1 MKAAIMEGP
10 KQFVIKDLPQPSPGP
25 SEVIVRSRAC
35 AVCGSDLT
43 VYKLGIPDRILGHEF
58 AGDIVDVGDKVADWK
73 IGDRVVIEPQLS
85 CGECHWCKT
94 KQFNLCD
101 SMEYTGLATDGGFAE
116 FARVPAY
123 QLHLLPDNVS
133 YEQGAL
139 MEPLAVAIR
148 GVRLSGIK
156 PGDSVAVFGCG
167 SIGLFTMLW
176 ARKMGAKRI
185 IALDV
190 VPTRAQQAQQL
201 ADNILN
207 PAEISASEEIV
218 KLTNNI
224 GADVIFECSGNLQ
237 AQQDA
242 IESVRKGGQIILLGI
257 GYEPTP
263 VMFMQLTMREI
274 GLKGSLGYSSL
285 SDNSEFLTAI
295 NAVASHDIDIM
306 KIPTNT
312 FSLDSI
318 GEAFEKSLNGDVAKA
333 IVLI

>member
-10 KQFVIKDLPQPSPGP
+10 KQFVIKDLPKPSPGQ
-25 SEVIVRSRAC
+25 SEVIVRTRAC

-58 AGDIVDVGDKVADWK
+58 SGDIVELGDGVKDWK
-73 IGDRVVIEPQLS
+73 TGDRVVIEPQLS
-85 CGECHWCKT
+85 CGECHWCQT

-101 SMEYTGLATDGGFAE
+101 SLEYTGLATDGGFAE
-116 FARVPAY
+116 FVRVPAY
-123 QLHLLPDNVS
+123 QLHRLPDNIS

-148 GVRLSGIK
+148 GVRLSQIK
-156 PGDSVAVFGCG
+156 PGDCVAVFGCG

-176 ARKMGAKRI
+176 ARKMSAKKI

-190 VPTRAQQAQQL
+190 VTARAEKARQL

-207 PAEISASEEIV
+207 PAEITASEEII

-224 GADVIFECSGNLQ
+224 GADVIFECSGNSQ
-237 AQQDA
+237 AQQEA
-242 IESVRKGGQIILLGI
+242 IESVRKGGQIVLLGI
-257 GYEPTP
+257 GYEPAP
-263 VMFMQLTMREI
+263 IMFMQLTMKEI
-274 GLKGSLGYSSL
+274 GLKGSLGYSSS
-285 SDNSEFLTAI
+285 SDDSEFLTAI
-295 NAVASHDIDIM
+295 NTVASGDIDITRV
-306 KIPTNT
+306 PSTT
-312 FSLDSI
+312 FNLDSI
-318 GEAFEKSLNGDVAKA
+318 GKAFEQSLHGDVAKA

>member
-10 KQFVIKDLPQPSPGP
+10 KQFVIKDLPKPSPGP
-25 SEVIVRSRAC
+25 SEVIVRTRAC

-58 AGDIVDVGDKVADWK
+58 SGDIVEVGEKVTDWNVN
-73 IGDRVVIEPQLS
+73 DRVVIEPQLS

-101 SMEYTGLATDGGFAE
+101 SLEYTGLATDGGFAE

-123 QLHLLPDNVS
+123 QLHRLPDSIS
-133 YEQGAL
+133 YEHGAL

-148 GVRLSGIK
+148 GVRLSQIK
-156 PGDSVAVFGCG
+156 TGDSVAVFGCG
-167 SIGLFTMLW
+167 SIGLFTMFW
-176 ARKMGAKRI
+176 ARKMGAKKV

-190 VPTRAQQAQQL
+190 VPTRAQHAQQL

-207 PAEISASEEIV
+207 PAEITASEEIV
-218 KLTNNI
+218 KLTDNI
-224 GADVIFECSGNLQ
+224 GANIVFECSGNSQ
-237 AQQDA
+237 AQQEA
-242 IESVRKGGQIILLGI
+242 IESVRKGGQIVLLGI

-263 VMFMQLTMREI
+263 VMFMQLTMKEI

-285 SDNSEFLTAI
+285 TDDSEFLTAI
-295 NAVASHDIDIM
+295 NAVASHDIEIT

-318 GEAFEKSLNGDVAKA
+318 GEAFKKSLNGDVAKA

>member
-1 MKAAIMEGP
+1 MKAATMEGP
-10 KQFVIKDLPQPSPGP
+10 KQFVIKDIPKPTPGP
-25 SEVIVRSRAC
+25 SEVIVRTRAC

-58 AGDIVDVGDKVADWK
+58 SGDIVEIGDRVKGWK
-73 IGDRVVIEPQLS
+73 TGDRVVIEPQLS

-101 SMEYTGLATDGGFAE
+101 SLEYTGLATDGGFAE
-116 FARVPAY
+116 FVRVPAY
-123 QLHLLPDNVS
+123 QLHLLPDNIN
-133 YEQGAL
+133 YEHGAL

-148 GVRLSGIK
+148 GVRLSQIK

-176 ARKMGAKRI
+176 ARKMGAKKV
-185 IALDV
+185 IALDI

-201 ADNILN
+201 ADSILN
-207 PAEISASEEIV
+207 PAEITASEEII
-218 KLTNNI
+218 KLTDNI
-224 GADVIFECSGNLQ
+224 GADIIFECSGNPQ

-242 IESVRKGGQIILLGI
+242 IESVRKGGQIVLLGI

-263 VMFMQLTMREI
+263 VMFMQLTMKEI

-285 SDNSEFLTAI
+285 TNDSEFLTAI
-295 NAVASHDIDIM
+295 NAVTARDIDITR
-306 KIPTNT
+306 IPSNT
-312 FSLDSI
+312 FKLDDI
-318 GEAFEKSLNGDVAKA
+318 GKAFEKSLNGDVAKA